1 MMHELWLWDKY
12 AWVEKLFTWK
22 LFAFIFLNW
31 DHVIHIFQNI
41 YVRPFLMIYLSS
53 NYYFRTLLF
62 WNRNPFLE
70 TDSSLVLG
78 NFFRENKHD
87 LKRFV
92 VYLEVDNMGKH
103 FFLCQL
109 DLNCRLTEAMIYF
122 ALEFLFLTPIQKRF
136 VWFE

>member
-12 AWVEKLFTWK
+12 VWDENLFTWK
-22 LFAFIFLNW
+22 LFAFIFLLRSC
-31 DHVIHIFQNI
+31 HSHFSEYI
-41 YVRPFLMIYLSS
+41 RPFLMIYLSS
-53 NYYFRTLLF
+53 NYYFRALLF

-70 TDSSLVLG
+70 TNSSLVLG

>member
-12 AWVEKLFTWK
+12 AWDEKLFMWK

-53 NYYFRTLLF
+53 NYYFRALLF

-70 TDSSLVLG
+70 TNSSLVLG

>member
-1 MMHELWLWDKY
+1 MRGLKNYLRENCLHSFFY
-12 AWVEKLFTWK
+12 
-22 LFAFIFLNW
+22 W

-41 YVRPFLMIYLSS
+41 YAHFWWYTYLVIIISELSYFGMGILFRKQTSS
-53 NYYFRTLLF
+53 TKF
-62 WNRNPFLE
+62 
-70 TDSSLVLG
+70 
-78 NFFRENKHD
+78 FFRENKHD

-92 VYLEVDNMGKH
+92 VYLEVDNMGIGKT